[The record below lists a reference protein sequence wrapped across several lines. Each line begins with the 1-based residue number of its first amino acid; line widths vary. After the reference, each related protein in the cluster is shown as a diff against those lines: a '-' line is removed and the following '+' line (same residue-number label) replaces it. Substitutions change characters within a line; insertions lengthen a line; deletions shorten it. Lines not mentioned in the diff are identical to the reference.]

1 MDDAIASYAV
11 RSVSSPGP
19 FPRRRGIPYVAL
31 VYGPIVGAALSL
43 LAFGI
48 FVGWDAAEGRKG
60 SPVAPAVTGSA
71 RAPARMA
78 ALGERIFHDQTL
90 SLNKNQSCASC
101 HDAAS
106 GFSAPDDD
114 VNANGG
120 VMFGSVRSRF
130 GNRKPPSAAYATQSP
145 ELHYDDTDS
154 VWVGGAF
161 WDGRATG
168 RRLHNV
174 AAEQALQ
181 PFVNPSEQALP
192 DVACVV
198 YRVTHGEYAA
208 IARAV
213 LDEKIRL
220 VRFPPNTDALCGQED
235 ATVPLTPTDRAR
247 VADGY
252 DLIGLAIA
260 EFENSPAVNQ
270 FSSKYDAYLAGRA
283 TLTREERRGLALYE
297 EKAKCAACH
306 PNSGEGALFTD
317 FTYDNIGTPA
327 NPMNP
332 ALLSD
337 PTYQDAGLGAV
348 VRNSALRGAQKVP
361 TLRNVDRRRAP
372 GAPKAY
378 MHNGVFK
385 RLEDVVHFY
394 NTRDVLPACESLR
407 TPRIGVNCW
416 PTPELAENV
425 NTEEL
430 GDLKLTPKEE
440 RALVA
445 YLRTLTDGY
454 TPPP

>member
-1 MDDAIASYAV
+1 M
-11 RSVSSPGP
+11 
-19 FPRRRGIPYVAL
+19 PYVVW
-31 VYGPIVGAALSL
+31 VYLPIIGAALSL
-43 LAFGI
+43 LT
-48 FVGWDAAEGRKG
+48 VGVLGRDRTDRSQGSTGAAPVTPSTDGRG
-60 SPVAPAVTGSA
+60 
-71 RAPARMA
+71 RMTT
-78 ALGERIFHDQTL
+78 LGGRIFHDQTL

-106 GFSAPDDD
+106 GFSAPDDN

-120 VMFGSVRSRF
+120 VMFGSIRSRF
-130 GNRKPPSAAYATQSP
+130 GNRKPPSAAYVARSP

-154 VWVGGAF
+154 VWVGGGF

-181 PFVNPSEQALP
+181 PFVNPDEQALP

-198 YRVTHGEYAA
+198 YRVTHGEYAP

-213 LDEKIRL
+213 LGEAIGP
-220 VRFPPNTDALCGQED
+220 VRFPGNTDALCGQEGG
-235 ATVPLTPTDRAR
+235 TVPLSREARAR
-247 VADGY
+247 VADAY
-252 DLIGLAIA
+252 DLIGRAIA
-260 EFENSPAVNQ
+260 EFEDSPAVNQ

-297 EKAKCAACH
+297 EKGKCAACH
-306 PNSGEGALFTD
+306 PNSGESALFTD

-327 NPMNP
+327 NPRNP
-332 ALLSD
+332 ALLRE
-337 PTYQDAGLGAV
+337 PAYQDVGLGAV
-348 VRNSALRGAQKVP
+348 VRDAALRGAQKVP

-378 MHNGVFK
+378 MHNGAFK
-385 RLEDVVHFY
+385 SLEEVVHFY
-394 NTRDVLPACESLR
+394 NTRDVLPTCESVSK
-407 TPRIGVNCW
+407 PQIGMNCW
-416 PTPELAENV
+416 PAPEVAENV
-425 NTEEL
+425 NTDEL
-430 GDLKLTPKEE
+430 GNLKLTPKEE

-454 TPPP
+454 TPTP